1 MKNAHIKKEEEEEKE
16 KNDGNKQYE
25 EEDMK
30 KGEKHG
36 FILENEKFEFEKENK
51 REDLMRK
58 KMKTNCLSHLIKNMN
73 KIIKSENIPR
83 QFKKIPQCEAINVA
97 IQENFKIL
105 NFTFKEL
112 LSYKAYEKISFKNK
126 KDKDKEIER
135 EIEREKAKE
144 TCEHNEQVLKV
155 LEVTGKTNID
165 KILNMKMKDIYKEYL
180 DSDEFQQSIEKLRRK
195 GKNYDYIHDY
205 LIIAKNVL
213 KYYGVEP

>member
-1 MKNAHIKKEEEEEKE
+1 MKNLNLKKKIR
-16 KNDGNKQYE
+16 GN
-25 EEDMK
+25 
-30 KGEKHG
+30 
-36 FILENEKFEFEKENK
+36 
-51 REDLMRK
+51 
-58 KMKTNCLSHLIKNMN
+58 
-73 KIIKSENIPR
+73 

-112 LSYKAYEKISFKNK
+112 LSYKAYEKISLKK
-126 KDKDKEIER
+126 IKDKDKEIER

-144 TCEHNEQVLKV
+144 ACKHNEQVLKV
-155 LEVTGKTNID
+155 LEVAGKTNID

-180 DSDEFQQSIEKLRRK
+180 DSDEFQQDEFQQSIEKLRRK